1 MVKLRLLVVAGVLVA
16 ACIPQQS
23 QPSPT
28 PTARPTDERPR
39 FELASYMYALQTK
52 GKIRIGVLGKE
63 PPFATSDAS
72 GARGGFEIDLGREL
86 AQAIFGPQRNPDAV
100 IEWIAVDRTTAI
112 SALTGAQADI
122 VVARLGPTPERSAA
136 IDLTDP
142 YFVAGERIL
151 VRTANDDIKELPD
164 LDGKTVCVTR
174 GTTVGD
180 DVVEANAFAKTLAL
194 DTYASCLEA
203 LQKGQVDA
211 IAADEPTLWDLRKQ
225 DQNTKLVGRRVTTE
239 PYAIGVKKSAANDR
253 EGFVGFLNSWLV
265 TQIVVGNWARL
276 YEKDISP
283 ISLDRKTTP
292 D

>member
-1 MVKLRLLVVAGVLVA
+1 MKLRLLAITGLLVA

-28 PTARPTDERPR
+28 PTARPSDERPR

-72 GARGGFEIDLGREL
+72 GARGGFEVDLAREL

-100 IEWIAVDRTTAI
+100 IEWVAVDRAT
-112 SALTGAQADI
+112 ALTALTSAQAD
-122 VVARLGPTPERSAA
+122 VVLARLAATPERAA
-136 IDLTDP
+136 VIDLSDP
-142 YFVAGERIL
+142 YFVTGERIL
-151 VRTANDDIKELPD
+151 VRSTNDDIKELPD
-164 LDGKTVCVTR
+164 LDGKTVCVTQ
-174 GTTVGD
+174 GTSVGD

-194 DTYASCLEA
+194 DTYASCLQA

-211 IAADEPTLWDLRKQ
+211 IAADEPTLWDLAKQ
-225 DQNTKLVGRRVTTE
+225 DQNTRLVGRRVTTE
-239 PYAIGVKKSAANDR
+239 PYAIGIKKSATNDR
-253 EGFVGFLNSWLV
+253 QGFVGFVNSWLV
-265 TQIVVGNWARL
+265 TQIIVGNWARL
-276 YEKDISP
+276 YEKDITP
-283 ISLDRKTTP
+283 ISQDKRTTP